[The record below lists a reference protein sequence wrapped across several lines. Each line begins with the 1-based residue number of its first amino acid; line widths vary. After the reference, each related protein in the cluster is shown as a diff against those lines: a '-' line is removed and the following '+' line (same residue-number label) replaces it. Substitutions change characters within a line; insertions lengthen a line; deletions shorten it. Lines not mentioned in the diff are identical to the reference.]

1 MTEAKPASRARLVG
15 GALVVCV
22 LAVGALMLVS
32 SRTNEPQASART
44 SARFYTLT
52 IDDRSAL
59 DLETEDSASTRRVE
73 GVLSL
78 RAILHVVRE
87 GARATLRV
95 VAVDALEWTV
105 DGAEVPDGAV
115 RWRGARA
122 RVDARDDGTVRE
134 LHVAESTAPEVAS
147 MLHALA
153 LAMQTPT
160 PGRRE
165 LALPSGVALVDV
177 RSLEGNDGSREV
189 RYAVDGADVRPRD
202 VDASPPSGR
211 IRSAIFV
218 DSVGLRSARY
228 EESLTIGAR
237 ITTRT
242 IALSPLREPP
252 TLASVASN
260 EDDAWVDVSRVV
272 SAARLRALEGRA
284 AGLTFAQLLADL
296 QSAREGGL
304 VPQHERW
311 LWRATGLLEL
321 EPERAAELARACTD
335 GTLDGAA
342 RVLALDLLANVAHS
356 EAQAALREVLAHAQV
371 AASADYPSL
380 LQRVVLVRAPEPE
393 LLTFYEE
400 RAASLEGAPR
410 RSAASAL
417 GALVGHARDHDPEAG
432 AAQVASLVRA
442 LDDAHES
449 ADRRAL
455 IQALGNARASEA
467 EARVD
472 ALTRDED
479 AEVRATA
486 VRAMGRLGSDDGRA
500 RLVERAIDDPS
511 AAVRAEALHALAR
524 LGPRATDLERLADA
538 VHTLRVDDDD
548 LGALVAF
555 ARAIGAR
562 PNAPSSLETLVDA
575 LSARSDLPLSA
586 AHDLA
591 ALRASF
597 AG

>member
-1 MTEAKPASRARLVG
+1 MRAR
-15 GALVVCV
+15 AH
-22 LAVGALMLVS
+22 
-32 SRTNEPQASART
+32 
-44 SARFYTLT
+44 
-52 IDDRSAL
+52 
-59 DLETEDSASTRRVE
+59 ASTRSR
-73 GVLSL
+73 STT
-78 RAILHVVRE
+78 
-87 GARATLRV
+87 GARSIS
-95 VAVDALEWTV
+95 
-105 DGAEVPDGAV
+105 
-115 RWRGARA
+115 
-122 RVDARDDGTVRE
+122 
-134 LHVAESTAPEVAS
+134 STAPTA
-147 MLHALA
+147 
-153 LAMQTPT
+153 
-160 PGRRE
+160 RRRT
-165 LALPSGVALVDV
+165 A
-177 RSLEGNDGSREV
+177 
-189 RYAVDGADVRPRD
+189 
-202 VDASPPSGR
+202 
-211 IRSAIFV
+211 
-218 DSVGLRSARY
+218 
-228 EESLTIGAR
+228 
-237 ITTRT
+237 TTHRT
-242 IALSPLREPP
+242 
-252 TLASVASN
+252 
-260 EDDAWVDVSRVV
+260 
-272 SAARLRALEGRA
+272 
-284 AGLTFAQLLADL
+284 
-296 QSAREGGL
+296 SAREGGL
-304 VPQHERW
+304 LPQHERW
-311 LWRATGLLEL
+311 LWRATGLLVL

-356 EAQAALREVLAHAQV
+356 EAQSALRDVLAHAEV
-371 AASADYPSL
+371 AASADYPNL

-432 AAQVASLVRA
+432 AVQVASLVRA
-442 LDDAHES
+442 LDDAHGS

-472 ALTRDED
+472 ELTHDED
-479 AEVRATA
+479 PDVRLTA

-511 AAVRAEALHALAR
+511 AAVRVEALHALAR

-538 VHTLRVDDDD
+538 VRALRVDDDD

-555 ARAIGAR
+555 ARAIGSR
-562 PNAPSSLETLVDA
+562 PDAPSALETLVEA